1 MISTIKKIKEESQ
14 LTVISITHDIDEAA
28 NANRILVMRQ
38 GELVREGTP
47 KEIFSAG
54 PELIDLGLDLPF
66 PEKLKRA
73 LKERGVD
80 VPSEYMTEERMVDW
94 LWTSVLNK

>member
-1 MISTIKKIKEESQ
+1 
-14 LTVISITHDIDEAA
+14 
-28 NANRILVMRQ
+28 MRQ

>member
-1 MISTIKKIKEESQ
+1 
-14 LTVISITHDIDEAA
+14 
-28 NANRILVMRQ
+28 
-38 GELVREGTP
+38 
-47 KEIFSAG
+47 EIFSAG

-66 PEKLKRA
+66 PEKLKSA